1 MKKKGKKMSAALT
14 DKMTMPQLVRFSLP
28 TVISIIFLSVYTIV
42 DGIFVARYVGSD
54 ALSGLNI
61 AYPCYGLL
69 MAFATM
75 FGTGGSAY
83 VSYRMGQGKKNTA
96 RRSFTFIFCVL
107 LGISAAVGLLS
118 SFYIEEIC
126 LLLGAD
132 DSLLPYAADYLRI
145 LMLFSPLGV
154 LQTFFLCFFSAA
166 NKPKLALWLSL
177 AGGLLNIFLDYV
189 FIAKYGMGI
198 AGAAYATMAGCFV
211 PSAGGLVF
219 FFRNRELLYFM
230 RPVPSRAALWHSM
243 TNGSSE
249 MVSTVS
255 VSVCCILINLA
266 MMKYVGSAGVAAYSA
281 ALYCDFLI
289 VSGFFGFSIGIAP
302 HISYH
307 YGAGRRDYLKK
318 TVRSCLIFLAA
329 MSVLFFGLFWVLILP
344 LAEFFFGR
352 EKHVF
357 DVAVFG
363 LRIFAFSF
371 LFKGLNIFGSALFT
385 ALGNGK
391 ISALLA
397 FSRTFLFII
406 FNVYVLSYFLG
417 VTGVWLAMPLA
428 EAMALAVFAFYCKV
442 LRREYRVL

>member
-1 MKKKGKKMSAALT
+1 MSVSLIDKLT
-14 DKMTMPQLVRFSLP
+14 LPQLVRFSLP
-28 TVISIIFLSVYTIV
+28 TVVSMIFLSVYTIV
-42 DGIFVARYVGSD
+42 DGIFVARFVGSD

-107 LGISAAVGLLS
+107 AGISVSVAAGTA
-118 SFYIEEIC
+118 FYIEEIC
-126 LLLGAD
+126 VLLGAD
-132 DSLLPYAADYLRI
+132 KALLPYAVDYLRV
-145 LMLFSPLGV
+145 LMLYNPLGV

-177 AGGLLNIFLDYV
+177 AGGFLNIALDYL
-189 FIAKYGMGI
+189 FIVEYGWGI
-198 AGAAYATMAGCFV
+198 KGAAYATMLGCFV
-211 PSAGGLVF
+211 PAAGGLVF
-219 FFRNRELLYFM
+219 FFCNRELLYFM
-230 RPVPSRAALWHSM
+230 RPVASRSALLHSM

-302 HISYH
+302 HVSFH
-307 YGAGRRDYLKK
+307 YGAKHQEYLRQ
-318 TVRSCLIFLAA
+318 TVRKCLMFLAV
-329 MSVLFFGLFWVLILP
+329 MSVVFFGIFCFLTIP
-344 LAEFFFGR
+344 IAEFFFGR
-352 EKHVF
+352 ERHVF
-357 DVAVFG
+357 DVAAAG

-371 LFKGLNIFGSALFT
+371 LFKGMNVFGSALFT

-391 ISALLA
+391 ISAVLA
-397 FSRTFLFII
+397 FSRTFLFIV
-406 FNVYVLSYFLG
+406 FNVYVLSYFWG
-417 VTGVWLAMPLA
+417 VTGVWLAIPFA
-428 EAMALAVFAFYCKV
+428 EAMALFVFAFYCKV
-442 LRREYRVL
+442 LKQEYHVL

>member
-1 MKKKGKKMSAALT
+1 MSAALT
-14 DKMTMPQLVRFSLP
+14 DKMTLPQLVRFSLP
-28 TVISIIFLSVYTIV
+28 AVISMIFLSFYTIV
-42 DGIFVARYVGSD
+42 DGIFVARCVGAD

-107 LGISAAVGLLS
+107 LGLSAAVAFLS

-126 LLLGAD
+126 VLLGAD
-132 DSLLPYAADYLRI
+132 SLLLPYAADYLRI
-145 LMLFSPLGV
+145 LMLYNPLGV
-154 LQTFFLCFFSAA
+154 LQAFFLCFFSAA
-166 NKPKLALWLSL
+166 DKPKLALWFSL
-177 AGGLLNIFLDYV
+177 AGGFLNIFLDYL
-189 FIAKYGMGI
+189 FIVKYGWGI

-211 PSAGGLVF
+211 PAFGGLVYF
-219 FFRNRELLYFM
+219 FCNRELLYFM
-230 RPVPSRAALWHSM
+230 RPVPSRSALLKTVS
-243 TNGSSE
+243 NGSSE

-266 MMKYVGSAGVAAYSA
+266 MMEYVGSAGVAAYSA
-281 ALYCDFLI
+281 ALYCDFLV
-289 VSGFFGFSIGIAP
+289 VSGFFGFSVGIAP
-302 HISYH
+302 HIAYH
-307 YGAGRRDYLKK
+307 FGAKQQQYLKK

-329 MSVLFFGLFWVLILP
+329 MSVLFFGIFWVLILP
-344 LAEFFFGR
+344 LADFFFGR
-352 EKHVF
+352 EKAVF

-385 ALGNGK
+385 ALGSGK
-391 ISALLA
+391 ISAVLA
-397 FSRTFLFII
+397 FSRTFVFILL
-406 FNVYVLSYFLG
+406 NVYVLSYFLG
-417 VTGVWLAMPLA
+417 VTGIWLAMPSA
-428 EAMALAVFAFYCKV
+428 EAMALLVFAAYC
-442 LRREYRVL
+442 RVLKNYYNVL